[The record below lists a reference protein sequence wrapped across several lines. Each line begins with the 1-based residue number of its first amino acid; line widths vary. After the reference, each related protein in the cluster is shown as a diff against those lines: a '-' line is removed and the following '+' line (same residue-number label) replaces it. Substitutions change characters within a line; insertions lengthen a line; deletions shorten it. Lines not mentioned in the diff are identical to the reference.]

1 MRENSR
7 KSDEIAIK
15 FPYSLYPTGEK
26 EINME
31 SRWRQ

>member
-7 KSDEIAIK
+7 KSDEMVVK
-15 FPYSLYPTGEK
+15 VPYSLYPEGEK

-31 SRWRQ
+31 SRWRR